1 MGPCPRDTLGPCLET
16 IQRVLDTGHFCPRL
30 WTATSLSPPLT
41 RPPVSAPW
49 NPEQSVGLSPCHRF
63 PPEAQPHRLLLSR
76 ASRPAESQALSLPH
90 PLLPPAPRPRSSPHT
105 DPPSVLALKSCVGCR
120 KKAQQSRSFI

>member
-16 IQRVLDTGHFCPRL
+16 IQRVLDTGRFCPRL

-76 ASRPAESQALSLPH
+76 ASRPAKSQALSLPH
-90 PLLPPAPRPRSSPHT
+90 PLLPPAPRPRSRNQPRAARLQQPWLLPHGVHSP
-105 DPPSVLALKSCVGCR
+105 LCVDGT
-120 KKAQQSRSFI
+120 

>member
-16 IQRVLDTGHFCPRL
+16 IQRVLDTVRFCPRL

-49 NPEQSVGLSPCHRF
+49 NPEQSVGLSPCHHF

-90 PLLPPAPRPRSSPHT
+90 PLLPPAQEQESASGSATAAALAPSSCCPL
-105 DPPSVLALKSCVGCR
+105 PALL
-120 KKAQQSRSFI
+120 